1 MNASKTLTVS
11 IPHRLCKEEAVRR
24 IRSGLTNVANN
35 FGRVLS
41 VEKEVWVADQL
52 TFSVRSL
59 GQVAQGKIDVA
70 EDHVRL
76 EVALPWLLGI
86 LAEKLA
92 PMIRKEGAVQFDR
105 ASDDGEFR
113 DRLRHFAPFLS
124 GFDLKASGLRLAGGA
139 VSALLM
145 RSIEDLEQLKEAAFH
160 DFDLF
165 LVGHQS
171 DEGALRAI
179 RGHLRRA

>member
-1 MNASKTLTVS
+1 VNASKTLTVS
-11 IPHRLCKEEAVRR
+11 IPHRLGKEEAIRR

-35 FGRVLS
+35 FGPVLS

-76 EVALPWLLGI
+76 EVSLPWLLGI

-92 PMIRKEGAVQFDR
+92 PMIRKEGT
-105 ASDDGEFR
+105 
-113 DRLRHFAPFLS
+113 
-124 GFDLKASGLRLAGGA
+124 
-139 VSALLM
+139 LL
-145 RSIEDLEQLKEAAFH
+145 LQKK
-160 DFDLF
+160 
-165 LVGHQS
+165 
-171 DEGALRAI
+171 
-179 RGHLRRA
+179 